1 MIEITRARQVEASTI
16 ELWFSD
22 DTTGTYD
29 MAPIIARG
37 TVLTRPLHD
46 PVYFRSFYLE
56 LGALAWP
63 NGLEFSP
70 AAIHAALRESG
81 RLQAVPRLA
90 HGG

>member
-1 MIEITRARQVEASTI
+1 MIKITRARHGEASTI

-29 MAPIIARG
+29 MAPILERD
-37 TVLTRPLHD
+37 TVLTRPLRD
-46 PVYFRSFYLE
+46 PAYFSSFYLE

-70 AAIHAALRESG
+70 AALHAALLESG
-81 RLQAVPRLA
+81 RLLALPRLA

>member
-1 MIEITRARQVEASTI
+1 MTKITRARHGEALTI

-29 MAPIIARG
+29 MAPIIARD
-37 TVLTRPLHD
+37 TVLTRPLRD
-46 PVYFRSFYLE
+46 PAYLRSFYLE

-63 NGLEFSP
+63 NGLELSP
-70 AAIHAALRESG
+70 AAIHAALHESG
-81 RLQAVPRLA
+81 RLQALPRLA